1 MYTSST
7 KKFEDSPQCKL
18 NYKIEE
24 DLSKVVHVYGVSVN
38 EFDTIVKVDKKTEEK
53 LNQRDETKSSAK
65 KKRSALK
72 QKIQTTSP
80 ILEKPEEPLN

>member
-53 LNQRDETKSSAK
+53 LN
-65 KKRSALK
+65 
-72 QKIQTTSP
+72 
-80 ILEKPEEPLN
+80 

>member
-7 KKFEDSPQCKL
+7 KKFEDSPQGKL

-24 DLSKVVHVYGVSVN
+24 DPSKVVHVYSVSVN

-53 LNQRDETKSSAK
+53 LM
-65 KKRSALK
+65 
-72 QKIQTTSP
+72 
-80 ILEKPEEPLN
+80 

>member
-7 KKFEDSPQCKL
+7 KKFEDSPQGKL

-53 LNQRDETKSSAK
+53 LQQRDDTKSSCK
-65 KKRSALK
+65 KKKSAVK
-72 QKIQTTSP
+72 HKNIAASP